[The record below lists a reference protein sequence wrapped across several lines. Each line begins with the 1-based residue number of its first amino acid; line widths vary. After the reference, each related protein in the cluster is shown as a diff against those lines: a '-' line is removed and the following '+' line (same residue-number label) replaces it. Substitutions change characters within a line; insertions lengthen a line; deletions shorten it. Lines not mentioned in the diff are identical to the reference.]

1 MWRPGYCYLTLFKEQ
16 YHEAFDWPAFPTWSE
31 VALWDENLRREGK
44 FRVTVKGKLWHIEED
59 EINGESWMMVRYLAL
74 GKHSSERVGI
84 FVWTMEMA
92 NSLLNALSGYQFYFG
107 TNTPEY
113 QPVLPFVPPVEV
125 PPDMHAEYA
134 EARDDIIN
142 HNNNVETGR
151 AETANAIGQMVAQLV
166 NELRPERVP
175 HPQIKLDMPDCYEGD
190 PAEIDNWLRS
200 METYFTLTKVT
211 DLNRTIMITL
221 QRIKKGKGNR
231 AGAWSAVKL
240 KEWVEME
247 KEFEARV
254 ADGTMPREA
263 TMRQRSDGMVSGGLL
278 VAPLRHK
285 PPFEDWIQFRD
296 EAREFFMTTEN

>member
-1 MWRPGYCYLTLFKEQ
+1 
-16 YHEAFDWPAFPTWSE
+16 
-31 VALWDENLRREGK
+31 
-44 FRVTVKGKLWHIEED
+44 
-59 EINGESWMMVRYLAL
+59 MMVRYLAL
-74 GKHSSERVGI
+74 GKHSSEHVGI

-92 NSLLNALSGYQFYFG
+92 NSLLNALSGYRFYFG
-107 TNTPEY
+107 TNVPEY

-125 PPDMHAEYA
+125 PLDMHAEYA
-134 EARDDIIN
+134 EAREDIIN
-142 HNNNVETGR
+142 DNNNVETGR
-151 AETANAIGQMVAQLV
+151 AETANEIGQMVAQLV

-211 DLNRTIMITL
+211 DLNQTIVITL
-221 QRIKKGKGNR
+221 QRIKKGKGNQ

-263 TMRQRSDGMVSGGLL
+263 TMRQRADGMVAGGLL
-278 VAPLRHK
+278 VAPL
-285 PPFEDWIQFRD
+285 
-296 EAREFFMTTEN
+296 